1 MARLCNL
8 KSEAAADGSGGS
20 VQPGRLRLLF
30 TSAAAAQK
38 TSRKCRTQK
47 KQEKCRGLHLPV
59 GRAGRGQHAAA
70 RALDADQTQL
80 AAELLAVQALEGF
93 GARAVVQAAT
103 TVHAVGAA
111 VGAEAVDAHG
121 GRTAVAA
128 AAAAEGAAAGVA
140 AQGPAAESAAAAV
153 LAERAHGFVG
163 RVHRAAAAHGA
174 AKCTAGVGAG
184 CHLPSRRAAAG
195 GGGSGQRRKAQ
206 GRKAVGMVPQRRM
219 LRRRRLPR
227 RLLLVRMPRGG
238 LVKGDAPAVAACC
251 MGGPRCAA
259 APAGLEGVLRCL
271 YSVRRRRRARLL
283 LRLLRR
289 RRHVDVVV
297 VKLVV
302 QLVVGA
308 LLLLRLG
315 RAGGIREGI
324 LQMT

>member
-1 MARLCNL
+1 
-8 KSEAAADGSGGS
+8 
-20 VQPGRLRLLF
+20 
-30 TSAAAAQK
+30 
-38 TSRKCRTQK
+38 
-47 KQEKCRGLHLPV
+47 
-59 GRAGRGQHAAA
+59 
-70 RALDADQTQL
+70 
-80 AAELLAVQALEGF
+80 
-93 GARAVVQAAT
+93 
-103 TVHAVGAA
+103 
-111 VGAEAVDAHG
+111 
-121 GRTAVAA
+121 
-128 AAAAEGAAAGVA
+128 
-140 AQGPAAESAAAAV
+140 
-153 LAERAHGFVG
+153 
-163 RVHRAAAAHGA
+163 
-174 AKCTAGVGAG
+174 
-184 CHLPSRRAAAG
+184 
-195 GGGSGQRRKAQ
+195 
-206 GRKAVGMVPQRRM
+206 MVPQRRM

>member
-121 GRTAVAA
+121 GRAAV

-184 CHLPSRRAAAG
+184 CHHRPSRRAAAG

-259 APAGLEGVLRCL
+259 APAGLEGKLRCL

-283 LRLLRR
+283 LRR
-289 RRHVDVVV
+289 RRHVDIVV